1 VSKENAEI
9 AREGFAAYAD
19 GGVEAAL
26 AFLAPDAVSYAFPE
40 WVEDPVYRG
49 HDGARKL
56 DSIWRDNFD
65 DFAIELLEVR
75 DLGGRILLLGEMT
88 GRVKGSGA
96 PICQP
101 IAALD
106 SNFRHGM
113 VGEIRYFSSWE
124 QAFKAATVE
133 E

>member
-1 VSKENAEI
+1 MSQQNVQI
-9 AREGFAAYAD
+9 ARKGFAAYAD

-56 DSIWRDNFD
+56 DSVWRDNFD
-65 DFAIELLEVR
+65 DFAIELREVR
-75 DLGGRILLLGEMT
+75 DLDERVLLLGEMT

-106 SNFRHGM
+106 SDFREGM

-124 QAFKAATVE
+124 QALKAAE
-133 E
+133 LPD